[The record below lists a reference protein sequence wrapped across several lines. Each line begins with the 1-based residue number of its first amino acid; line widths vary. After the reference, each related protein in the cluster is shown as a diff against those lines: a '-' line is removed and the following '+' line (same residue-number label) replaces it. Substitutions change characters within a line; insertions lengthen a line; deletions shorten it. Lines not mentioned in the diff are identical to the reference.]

1 MHLYKKK
8 KKRKKRQKSHIYQ
21 KKKKKKKKKKR
32 TIIESYKVDRGSIQ
46 TTPSAPKPMGCSC
59 GPFACHCYTAFA
71 RAKPAFIKILP
82 TAAVVLW
89 LWIQLAWISRVRHGF
104 LYHWILPFT
113 FHFSGFSSH
122 FFYTHTHTHT
132 HTHTRTHPLPTHTHA
147 HTHMHSPPPTPHTW
161 VKT

>member
-1 MHLYKKK
+1 M
-8 KKRKKRQKSHIYQ
+8 
-21 KKKKKKKKKKR
+21 
-32 TIIESYKVDRGSIQ
+32 DRGSIQ

-132 HTHTRTHPLPTHTHA
+132 HTRTPSPHTHTHT
-147 HTHMHSPPPTPHTW
+147 HTCTPPHTTHMGQNMIRWTNKETTQCQTHCVTASWYENGTVSSLEVNTG
-161 VKT
+161 K